1 MGFRILI
8 AFLCLAG
15 HLTLAQQFRGTYI
28 INLPDSLVDVQPRR
42 GDFNNDGLLDLLLI
56 TQSSSG
62 KTYLQVVKGDTTIT
76 PFLHWQFTRVI
87 GAYKACVVTDYN
99 HDNKLDVVLST
110 TTGKVAVYLN
120 QGSFAF
126 SETVLSVPAFS
137 ELLVTDLDDNE
148 RSEWILSDNQ
158 NGDGKLKVYR
168 QSASFAWSLAYDTIM
183 GSANSL
189 ALTDQNYDGRHD
201 VLFSGS
207 VGNDSIVT
215 AVLVNDG
222 RLHLT
227 PSSKTEFA
235 GRASSGDFNSDGVF
249 DFLVMGQDKQ
259 QLSGIRILQSTSGTH
274 HAVNVPIAL
283 EQARPFVADLNSDGM
298 VDYNYQGS
306 KAGELLNVIQYAS
319 NNFDTIPSIG
329 YQSHVFGDEDRDG
342 DLDLLVLTK
351 GNQFQVKAYENM
363 AAVNKMPA
371 APKNAVVMRVFD
383 RLFYYWDAS
392 VDDRTPQASITYDLY
407 VDGTASFAAEF
418 DLLNERRL
426 SVTHGNNGTQNFKLT
441 RGSNARQFAV
451 QAIDNAFN
459 SSRICIGSGSS
470 CAFTSATRIV
480 LCEGEKQTVKAP
492 RESLWFSFT
501 RGFLGKHA
509 SIELAAA
516 NDTLFYYDAGV
527 KGCDALKVLHL
538 QIGNNAV
545 RNVAERY
552 ACANQSLNLSVE
564 SGWKSVT
571 WSSFKRGNI
580 GTGNSVNVVVAEAD
594 TITATMVSATGCT
607 KKDKTIIK
615 LSTPLVAVS
624 PDQVR
629 IPLGSEVQLVASG
642 ASRYEW
648 RPGSGL
654 SSSSVPDPVASP
666 QVTTTYL
673 VSGYDSLGCAGSAEA
688 TVYVENGGYV
698 PNLFTP
704 NTDGK
709 NDEIKIYG
717 LTEARDFQFTIHNRE
732 GAEVYRS
739 TNLSDVVQRGWD
751 GTRKGT
757 NQPAG
762 VYYWKVKG
770 KLPSGERLLL
780 NGKDS
785 GSIVLVR

>member
-1 MGFRILI
+1 
-8 AFLCLAG
+8 
-15 HLTLAQQFRGTYI
+15 
-28 INLPDSLVDVQPRR
+28 
-42 GDFNNDGLLDLLLI
+42 
-56 TQSSSG
+56 
-62 KTYLQVVKGDTTIT
+62 
-76 PFLHWQFTRVI
+76 
-87 GAYKACVVTDYN
+87 
-99 HDNKLDVVLST
+99 
-110 TTGKVAVYLN
+110 
-120 QGSFAF
+120 
-126 SETVLSVPAFS
+126 
-137 ELLVTDLDDNE
+137 
-148 RSEWILSDNQ
+148 
-158 NGDGKLKVYR
+158 
-168 QSASFAWSLAYDTIM
+168 
-183 GSANSL
+183 
-189 ALTDQNYDGRHD
+189 
-201 VLFSGS
+201 
-207 VGNDSIVT
+207 
-215 AVLVNDG
+215 
-222 RLHLT
+222 
-227 PSSKTEFA
+227 
-235 GRASSGDFNSDGVF
+235 
-249 DFLVMGQDKQ
+249 
-259 QLSGIRILQSTSGTH
+259 
-274 HAVNVPIAL
+274 
-283 EQARPFVADLNSDGM
+283 
-298 VDYNYQGS
+298 
-306 KAGELLNVIQYAS
+306 
-319 NNFDTIPSIG
+319 
-329 YQSHVFGDEDRDG
+329 
-342 DLDLLVLTK
+342 
-351 GNQFQVKAYENM
+351 
-363 AAVNKMPA
+363 
-371 APKNAVVMRVFD
+371 
-383 RLFYYWDAS
+383 
-392 VDDRTPQASITYDLY
+392 
-407 VDGTASFAAEF
+407 
-418 DLLNERRL
+418 
-426 SVTHGNNGTQNFKLT
+426 
-441 RGSNARQFAV
+441 
-451 QAIDNAFN
+451 
-459 SSRICIGSGSS
+459 
-470 CAFTSATRIV
+470 
-480 LCEGEKQTVKAP
+480 
-492 RESLWFSFT
+492 
-501 RGFLGKHA
+501 
-509 SIELAAA
+509 
-516 NDTLFYYDAGV
+516 
-527 KGCDALKVLHL
+527 
-538 QIGNNAV
+538 
-545 RNVAERY
+545 VAERY

-571 WSSFKRGNI
+571 WNSFKRGNI